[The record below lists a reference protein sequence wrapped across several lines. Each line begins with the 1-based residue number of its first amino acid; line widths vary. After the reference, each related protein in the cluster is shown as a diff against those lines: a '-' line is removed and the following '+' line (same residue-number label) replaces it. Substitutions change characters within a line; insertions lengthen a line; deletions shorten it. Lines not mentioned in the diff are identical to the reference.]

1 MHPKQVFLS
10 LMAAAGM
17 ASASESD
24 VHQLKEDS
32 FDEFVTKNKLVLAEF
47 YAPWCGHCKALAPEY
62 EQAATS
68 LKEKDI
74 HLVKVDCTEESA
86 LCQKHGVEGY
96 PTLKVFKGTVDNPIP
111 YSGQRKADAIV
122 SYMVKQSLPA
132 VSALTKD
139 SIEAFKTA
147 DNVVVVAYVKADD
160 KKSNDI
166 FAAVA
171 EPLRDS
177 YLFGATSDPALAE
190 AAGVTAPG
198 VVVYRKFDEPVVVYD
213 GAFEAEAITSFA
225 KTSAVPLIGEV
236 GPETYSGYMSA
247 GIPLAYVFVETPEV
261 KAKFSEGLRA
271 IATKLKGKINFATI
285 DAVAFG
291 AHAQNLN
298 LEQQWPAFAIQD
310 TVKNTKFPFDQSK
323 DLTVEAITKFVEE
336 FVEGKIEPS
345 IKSEPVPEKQEGP
358 VHTIVAHNYNEIVLD
373 DEKDV
378 LVEFYAHWC
387 GHCKALA
394 PKWEELGK
402 LYFDNPEFA
411 KKVVIAKVDA
421 TLNDV
426 PDEIQGFPTIK
437 LFAAGKKGTPI
448 DYQGGRTVEEMVK
461 FIKESGTHHVD
472 ASSNLESSAKE
483 AVSDEPVGQAAPAAT
498 ESAEDAS
505 ESATSTTSTEAAA
518 ETHDEL

>member
-1 MHPKQVFLS
+1 MLPKQVLLS
-10 LMAAAGM
+10 LMVAAGVV
-17 ASASESD
+17 SASD
-24 VHQLKEDS
+24 VVQLKEDG
-32 FDEFVTKNKLVLAEF
+32 FDEFIAKNPLVLAEF
-47 YAPWCGHCKALAPEY
+47 FAPWCGHCKALAPEY
-62 EQAATS
+62 EEAATTLKAKGIS
-68 LKEKDI
+68 LI
-74 HLVKVDCTEESA
+74 KVDCTEESG

-96 PTLKVFKGTVDNPIP
+96 PTLKIFKGTTENPSP

-132 VSALTKD
+132 VSVLTKD
-139 SIEAFKTA
+139 TLEDFKTA
-147 DNVVVVAYVKADD
+147 DQVVVVAYFKADD
-160 KKSNDI
+160 KKSNET

-213 GAFEAEAITSFA
+213 GAFEAEAITAFA

-236 GPETYSGYMSA
+236 GPETYSGYMSS
-247 GIPLAYVFVETPEV
+247 GLPLAYIFVEGAED
-261 KAKFSEGLRA
+261 KAKFTEGLK
-271 IATKLKGKINFATI
+271 KLAEKHKGKINFATI

-298 LEQQWPAFAIQD
+298 LEQKWPAFAIQE
-310 TVKNTKFPFDQSK
+310 TAKNTKFPFDQTK
-323 DLTVEAITKFVEE
+323 DLTLEAITSFVEE
-336 FVEGKIEPS
+336 FASGKIEPS
-345 IKSEPVPEKQEGP
+345 IKSEPLPESQGP
-358 VHTIVAHNYNEIVLD
+358 VYTVVAHNYNDIVLD
-373 DEKDV
+373 EEKDV

-394 PKWEELGK
+394 PKYEELGK

-437 LFAAGKKGTPI
+437 LFPAGKKSTPI
-448 DYQGGRTVEEMVK
+448 DYQGGRTVEDFVK

-472 ASSNLESSAKE
+472 ASAGAAEPSASAE
-483 AVSDEPVGQAAPAAT
+483 TLGEAAPAAT
-498 ESAEDAS
+498 EAAEDTASKSAEK
-505 ESATSTTSTEAAA
+505 ESAKSTETAT
-518 ETHDEL
+518 EKHDEL

>member
-1 MHPKQVFLS
+1 MLPKQVLLS
-10 LMAAAGM
+10 LAVAAGIV
-17 ASASESD
+17 SASD

-32 FDEFVTKNKLVLAEF
+32 FDDFIAKNPLVLAEF

-62 EQAATS
+62 EKAATELKAKGIS
-68 LKEKDI
+68 LI
-74 HLVKVDCTEESA
+74 KVDCTEESG

-96 PTLKVFKGTVDNPIP
+96 PTLKIFKGTTENPAA

-132 VSALTKD
+132 VSVLTKD
-139 SIEAFKTA
+139 TLEEFKTA
-147 DNVVVVAYVKADD
+147 DQVVVVAYFAADD
-160 KKSNDI
+160 KKSNET

-171 EPLRDS
+171 EPLRDN

-198 VVVYRKFDEPVVVYD
+198 VVIYRKFDEPIVVYD
-213 GAFEAEAITSFA
+213 GAFEAEAITAFA

-247 GIPLAYVFVETPEV
+247 GIPLAYIFVEGAED
-261 KAKFSEGLRA
+261 KAKYADGLKDLA
-271 IATKLKGKINFATI
+271 KKHKGKINFATI

-298 LEQQWPAFAIQD
+298 LEQKWPAFAIQE
-310 TVKNTKFPFDQSK
+310 TVKNTKFPFDQTK
-323 DLTVEAITKFVEE
+323 DLSVESITTFVEE
-336 FVEGKIEPS
+336 FISGKIEPS
-345 IKSEPVPEKQEGP
+345 IKSEPLPEKQEGP
-358 VHTIVAHNYNEIVLD
+358 VHVVVAHNYKDIVLD

-394 PKWEELGK
+394 PKYDELGA
-402 LYFDNPEFA
+402 LYFNNPEFA
-411 KKVVIAKVDA
+411 KKVTIAKVDA

-437 LFAAGKKGTPI
+437 LFPAGKKSAPI
-448 DYQGGRTVEEMVK
+448 DYQGGRTVEDFVK

-472 ASSNLESSAKE
+472 AQVEKK
-483 AVSDEPVGQAAPAAT
+483 DEPAASAETLGEAAPAAT
-498 ESAEDAS
+498 EEATKSAETKQS
-505 ESATSTTSTEAAA
+505 STTSAEGSA